1 MPKNLVEIPQVRN
14 LQTILDSKADIYT
27 IGEFLNGNLLLP
39 TDKGILLNK
48 DAPVYPYQKIR
59 GNLRARTSGGSLVV
73 SALFLGVYTGFFYTV
88 GSNGYAEVVL
98 PYDYVLNSDL
108 YLSLYW
114 SHNGTSISGTFSVS
128 VYFSFAKGFSK
139 EIFPTETLS
148 NYSISTPDIAT
159 IPRYTLRTED
169 LQISSLTPNTN
180 QINSNILQPGGV
192 LLVALTVNTIPTIGG
207 GTSNRPVIFD
217 LVLSYRSKTTG
228 LVNKDL

>member
-1 MPKNLVEIPQVRN
+1 MSSGKNLAYIPQIKD
-14 LQTILDSKADIYT
+14 LQTTLDGKADLFD
-27 IGEFLNGNLLLP
+27 GDLLLA
-39 TDKGILLNK
+39 TDKGIILNK
-48 DAPVYPYQKIR
+48 TSPVYPYQKIR
-59 GNLRARTSGGSLVV
+59 GNLRSRTSGGSSSVT
-73 SALFLGVYTGFFYTV
+73 ALFLGVYTGFFYTT
-88 GSNGYAEVVL
+88 GSNGYAEFIL
-98 PYDYVLNSDL
+98 PYDYVLNTDL
-108 YLSLYW
+108 FLSLYW
-114 SHNGTSISGTFSVS
+114 SHNGTTISGTFSVS
-128 VYFSFAKGFSK
+128 VYFSFAKGFNQ
-139 EIFPTETLS
+139 EIFPAETLS